1 MIGFI
6 LLALPIVVL
15 SVAISYFALFL
26 WGLKKNGQLN
36 IFHKK
41 EKKPN
46 TILEDDRRQS
56 FENNRI
62 ILNIGWSNLD
72 YLKLQD
78 ELKDIDVEIEK
89 MSKEIRIVD
98 NRETFSNTFD
108 LVKKEILQTNN
119 QSSPKRTTRKN
130 KAFIMDLNES
140 VTSMEGLYANFGI

>member
-36 IFHKK
+36 IFHRK

-46 TILEDDRRQS
+46 TILEYDRRQS
-56 FENNRI
+56 FENDRM
-62 ILNIGWSNLD
+62 ILNIRCSNLD

-78 ELKDIDVEIEK
+78 ELKEFLILLIW
-89 MSKEIRIVD
+89 SR
-98 NRETFSNTFD
+98 
-108 LVKKEILQTNN
+108 KKFF
-119 QSSPKRTTRKN
+119 KRTFNHLLKEQLERTR
-130 KAFIMDLNES
+130 L
-140 VTSMEGLYANFGI
+140 L

>member
-36 IFHKK
+36 IFHRK

-46 TILEDDRRQS
+46 TILEYDRRQS
-56 FENNRI
+56 FENDRM
-62 ILNIGWSNLD
+62 ILNIRCSNLD

-89 MSKEIRIVD
+89 RSKEIRIVD
-98 NRETFSNTFD
+98 NREIVSNTFD

-119 QSSPKRTTRKN
+119 WKEQGFYNGFKRECDIYGGAICKFWNLTVK
-130 KAFIMDLNES
+130 
-140 VTSMEGLYANFGI
+140 

>member
-36 IFHKK
+36 IFHRK
-41 EKKPN
+41 EK
-46 TILEDDRRQS
+46 RQS
-56 FENNRI
+56 FENDRM
-62 ILNIGWSNLD
+62 ILNIRCSNLD

-89 MSKEIRIVD
+89 RSKEIRIVD
-98 NRETFSNTFD
+98 NREIVSNTFD
-108 LVKKEILQTNN
+108 LVKKEILQTNI
-119 QSSPKRTTRKN
+119 QSPPKRTTGKN

>member
-36 IFHKK
+36 IFHRK

-46 TILEDDRRQS
+46 TILEYDRRQS
-56 FENNRI
+56 FENDRM
-62 ILNIGWSNLD
+62 ILNIRCSNLD

-89 MSKEIRIVD
+89 RSKEIRIVD
-98 NRETFSNTFD
+98 NREIVLIWSR
-108 LVKKEILQTNN
+108 KKFF
-119 QSSPKRTTRKN
+119 KRTFNHLLKEQLERTR
-130 KAFIMDLNES
+130 L
-140 VTSMEGLYANFGI
+140 L

>member
-26 WGLKKNGQLN
+26 WGLKKNGQL
-36 IFHKK
+36 
-41 EKKPN
+41 EY
-46 TILEDDRRQS
+46 DRRQS
-56 FENNRI
+56 FENDRM
-62 ILNIGWSNLD
+62 ILNIRCSNLD

-89 MSKEIRIVD
+89 RSKEIRIVD
-98 NRETFSNTFD
+98 NREIVSNTFD
-108 LVKKEILQTNN
+108 LVKKEILQTNI
-119 QSSPKRTTRKN
+119 QSPPKRTTGKN